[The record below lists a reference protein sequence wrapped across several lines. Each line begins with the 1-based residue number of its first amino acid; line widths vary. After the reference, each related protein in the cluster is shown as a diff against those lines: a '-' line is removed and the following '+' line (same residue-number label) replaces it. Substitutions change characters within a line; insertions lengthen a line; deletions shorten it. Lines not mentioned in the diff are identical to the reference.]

1 MRSDMRLLA
10 GCLAFGLILSACGGG
25 QRAPAPART
34 AARPA
39 PPPLPVKPSIS
50 AADYVLSASAIDLF
64 VIKASELALQ
74 RSQALRVREVAERL
88 IAAHRGTSSQ
98 LSLSGRRLNLLPSA
112 TVGPRLQALLE
123 QLNAS
128 SNFDR
133 DYAAQI
139 KAAEKEAVEIHRAY
153 AAGGSSATMV
163 PVARALVPVI
173 EQQQRLVSYL

>member
-1 MRSDMRLLA
+1 MRSEMRLLA
-10 GCLAFGLILSACGGG
+10 GSFAFGLMLSACGGG
-25 QRAPAPART
+25 QRASAPART
-34 AARPA
+34 VSRPA
-39 PPPLPVKPSIS
+39 PPLAVLPAIS
-50 AADYVLSASAIDLF
+50 AAAYVTSASAIDLY

-74 RSQALRVREVAERL
+74 RSQAPRVREVAGRL
-88 IAAHRGTSSQ
+88 IAAHRGSSAQ

-123 QLNAS
+123 QLNSS

-153 AAGGSSATMV
+153 AAAGSSATMV
-163 PVARALVPVI
+163 PVARALLPVL

>member
-1 MRSDMRLLA
+1 MRLLA
-10 GCLAFGLILSACGGG
+10 GSLALGLMLSACGGG

-39 PPPLPVKPSIS
+39 PRPPVQPSIS
-50 AADYVLSASAIDLF
+50 AADYVSSASAIDLY

-74 RSQALRVREVAERL
+74 RSQALRVREVAGRL
-88 IAAHRGTSSQ
+88 IAAHRGSSAQ

-133 DYAAQI
+133 DYAVQV
-139 KAAEKEAVEIHRAY
+139 KAAEKEAVAIHRAY

-163 PVARALVPVI
+163 PVARALLPVI